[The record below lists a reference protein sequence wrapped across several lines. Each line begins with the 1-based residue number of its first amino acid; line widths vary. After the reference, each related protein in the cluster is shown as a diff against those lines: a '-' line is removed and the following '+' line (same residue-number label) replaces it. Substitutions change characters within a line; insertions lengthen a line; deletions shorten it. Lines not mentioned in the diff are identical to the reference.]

1 MFELLLKIHKDLFNI
16 PLFEYELNYQKKFSF
31 NYYDY
36 VKKKELL
43 INKNNFSL
51 KLNKYEKFSI
61 Y

>member
-36 VKKKELL
+36 AKKKELL
-43 INKNNFSL
+43 INKNNVSL